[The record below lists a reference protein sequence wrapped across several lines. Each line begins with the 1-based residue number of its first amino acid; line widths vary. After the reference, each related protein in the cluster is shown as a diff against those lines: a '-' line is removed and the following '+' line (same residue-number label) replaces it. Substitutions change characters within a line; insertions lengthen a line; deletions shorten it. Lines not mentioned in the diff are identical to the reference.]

1 MISASRKKNYS
12 LNIHG
17 RLWNLDQPK
26 VMGIL
31 NLTPDS
37 FYDGGKFITTK
48 DLLIQTEKMLHEG
61 ADLIDLGAMSSRPF
75 SKELP
80 VEEEL
85 KRLQNALPD
94 LLKNFPSTIFSI
106 DTYRSPIAQ
115 YALNQGVAMI
125 NDITAGTK
133 DEEILKVA
141 KSFNAPYIAMH
152 MQGSP
157 NTMQHKPEYQNV
169 ITDVFQYF
177 GQRLIQMKKE
187 GISDIILDVGFGFG
201 KSIRDNFTL
210 LKHLSIFQEL
220 DCPLLVGISRKSM
233 IYKSLDTDPENAL
246 NGTTA
251 LHFEALRNGAQI
263 LRVHDVKEAKEVVRL
278 YVEYEKA

>member
-1 MISASRKKNYS
+1 MISATRKKSYS

-17 RLWNLDQPK
+17 SLWNIDQPK

-37 FYDGGKFITTK
+37 FYDGGKYKATK
-48 DLLIQTEKMLHEG
+48 DCLHHAEKMLVDG
-61 ADLIDLGAMSSRPF
+61 ADLIDLGAMSSRPY
-75 SKELP
+75 SSEIPIEDELA
-80 VEEEL
+80 
-85 KRLQNALPD
+85 RLQAVLPE
-94 LLKNFPSTIFSI
+94 LMKNFPSTIFSI
-106 DTYRSPIAQ
+106 DTYRSQIAH
-115 YALNQGVAMI
+115 YALNEGVAII

-133 DEEILKVA
+133 DEEILKVS
-141 KSFNAPYIAMH
+141 KSFYAPYIAMH

-157 NTMQHKPEYQNV
+157 DSMQHKPEYQNV
-169 ITDVFQYF
+169 ISEVFQYF
-177 GQRLIQMKKE
+177 SKRLIQMKSQ

-210 LKHLSIFQEL
+210 LKNLSVFQEL

-233 IYKSLDTDPENAL
+233 IYKSLNIEPEFAL

-263 LRVHDVKEAKEVVRL
+263 LRVHDVKEAKEVVQL
-278 YVEYEKA
+278 YLEYEKA